1 MRKNLPSK
9 DSYLGI
15 AFSRFPDYKV
25 EEYVASGSNG
35 HLFRA
40 FNPVTDNNL
49 AFKIVPAANLPEQEG
64 DRDAYLLEARN
75 ANQLEHP
82 SVIRCLD
89 VFPHVDPS
97 GKGQNVVF
105 VFDYVNGVDLNKYVK
120 QKSSDVDVPFV
131 ENFLRTMFGLL
142 YELQQRKS
150 QHGDLHAGNVL
161 VATSEFDVSGRTTFR
176 VTDFGVRRISE
187 RTAGTSDY
195 LGVARML
202 GQLLECIEYR
212 DCGGKGGDRFV
223 YDALR
228 NDFLQRHLIETDTS
242 ADPLACQPRAMLEKL
257 DSLDVKYRKESERDS
272 TDYKLVT
279 PFDYPNCEQMGNSHL
294 LLKSLYSDRL
304 LGLPDIHARSN
315 VVLTGPRGCGKTT
328 VFRALSLDYLTFVGD
343 DDPSNM
349 KYVGIY
355 YRCDDL
361 YFNFPRYEQPERL
374 EALDVPMHFLIA
386 TLLAAALEQLERW
399 AVKYFKREYEKHEES
414 LVAEL
419 WNLFNLRRPDGPSGD
434 RLATLV
440 GRLRNKE
447 RKRAARKQRFAHVA
461 EQPVENYCGPGTMI
475 EVCRFVRERFTFL
488 KDRPFYFFID
498 DYSDPKITGALQ
510 ANLNRLLMFRS
521 PDVFFKLSTESP
533 VSLTPEDVDGKKF
546 VESREFSLLNLGLRY
561 ITGDP
566 NQRRVR
572 VFLEDLFRRRFREVR
587 EYPVS
592 TLEELLG
599 SAPRNENAAARA
611 LREKAREKEQ
621 RYYYGCD
628 TVAAMCSGDIY
639 YMIRLVSRMVEDY
652 GGKDGLATSDTT
664 PRIPPQEQNKA
675 VRAAAGEFMESIR
688 TLPGKGS
695 HLAEIVSAF
704 GNVARSYLLHETSGN
719 GPEKP
724 PHQASRIEP
733 YEALQLSDDAQ
744 EVLKELLR
752 YSVFIKD
759 PRGKSRRGQLV
770 PRFYLR
776 RYLIPHFGL
785 TFSRRDSLQLE
796 NDELDRFLLDPR
808 KFEDRMRLKSKED
821 AEHRREQRRKRAAK
835 EEQAGLF

>member
-9 DSYLGI
+9 DSYLGVT
-15 AFSRFPDYKV
+15 FDRFPDYKI
-25 EEYVASGSNG
+25 EEHVASGSNG
-35 HLFRA
+35 RLFRA
-40 FNPVTDNNL
+40 FSPATDNNL
-49 AFKIVPAANLPEQEG
+49 AFKIVPAANLPEQEE
-64 DRDAYLLEARN
+64 DRDAYLLEAKN
-75 ANQLEHP
+75 ANQLEHR
-82 SVIRCLD
+82 SVIRCFD
-89 VFPHVDPS
+89 VFHHTDPG

-105 VFDYVNGVDLNKYVK
+105 VFDYVNGVDLHRYVK
-120 QKSSDVDVPFV
+120 QNSSDVDVPFV
-131 ENFLRTMFGLL
+131 ENFLRTMLGLL

-150 QHGDLHAGNVL
+150 RHGDLHAENVL
-161 VATSEFDVSGRTTFR
+161 VAKSKFDPRGRTDFR

-202 GQLLECIEYR
+202 EQLLGCIESR
-212 DCGGKGGDRFV
+212 DCGGRDRFV

-242 ADPLACQPRAMLEKL
+242 ADPLACQPGAMLEKL

-304 LGLPDIHARSN
+304 LGLSDIHARSN

-361 YFNFPRYEQPERL
+361 YFNFPRYEKPERP

-386 TLLAAALEQLERW
+386 TLLATALEQLERW
-399 AVKYFKREYEKHEES
+399 AVKYFKREFEKHEES

-419 WNLFNLRRPDGPSGD
+419 WSLFNLRRPDGPSVD

-461 EQPVENYCGPGTMI
+461 EEPVENYCGPGTMI

-533 VSLTPEDVDGKKF
+533 VSLAREDVDGKKF

-561 ITGDP
+561 ITGDS
-566 NQRRVR
+566 NQRR

-611 LREKAREKEQ
+611 LRGTVNEKEQ
-621 RYYYGCD
+621 MYYHGRD

-652 GGKDGLATSDTT
+652 GGRDRLATSNTT

-688 TLPGKGS
+688 TLPGNGS
-695 HLAEIVSAF
+695 RLAEIVSAF
-704 GNVARSYLLHETSGN
+704 GNVARSYLLHETSSN

-733 YEALQLSDDAQ
+733 YEALRLSDDAQ
-744 EVLKELLR
+744 KVLKELLR
-752 YSVFIKD
+752 YSVFIED

-796 NDELDRFLLDPR
+796 NDDLDRFLLDPR

>member
-9 DSYLGI
+9 DSYLGVT
-15 AFSRFPDYKV
+15 FERFPDYKI
-25 EEYVASGSNG
+25 EEHVASGSNG
-35 HLFRA
+35 RLFRA
-40 FNPVTDNNL
+40 FSPATDNNL
-49 AFKIVPAANLPEQEG
+49 AFKIVPATNLPEQEG
-64 DRDAYLLEARN
+64 DRDAYLLEAKN
-75 ANQLEHP
+75 ANQLEHR
-82 SVIRCLD
+82 SVIRCFD
-89 VFPHVDPS
+89 VFHHTDP
-97 GKGQNVVF
+97 GGNGQNVVF
-105 VFDYVNGVDLNKYVK
+105 VFDYVNGVDLHKYVK
-120 QKSSDVDVPFV
+120 QNSSDVDVPFV
-131 ENFLRTMFGLL
+131 ENFLQTMLELL
-142 YELQQRKS
+142 HELQQRKS
-150 QHGDLHAGNVL
+150 PHGDLHAGNVL
-161 VATSEFDVSGRTTFR
+161 VAKSEFDVYGRTTFR
-176 VTDFGVRRISE
+176 VTDFGVQRISE

-212 DCGGKGGDRFV
+212 DCGARDRFA
-223 YDALR
+223 YDVLR
-228 NDFLQRHLIETDTS
+228 NDFLQRHLIETDTI

-257 DSLDVKYRKESERDS
+257 DSLGAKYREESERDS
-272 TDYKLVT
+272 TEYKLVT

-304 LGLPDIHARSN
+304 LGLSDIHARSN

-361 YFNFPRYEQPERL
+361 YFNFPRYKKPERL

-386 TLLAAALEQLERW
+386 TLLATALEQLERW
-399 AVKYFKREYEKHEES
+399 AVKYFKREFTKHEES

-419 WNLFNLRRPDGPSGD
+419 WNIFDLRRPDGPSVN

-440 GRLRNKE
+440 GRLRKKE
-447 RKRAARKQRFAHVA
+447 RKRAAEKQRFVHVA
-461 EQPVENYCGPGTMI
+461 DQPVENYCGPGTMI

-546 VESREFSLLNLGLRY
+546 VESREFSLLNLGLHY
-561 ITGDP
+561 ITGDS
-566 NQRRVR
+566 NQRR
-572 VFLEDLFRRRFREVR
+572 VFLEDLFSRRFREVR
-587 EYPVS
+587 EYPVR

-599 SAPRNENAAARA
+599 SAPRSENAAARA
-611 LREKAREKEQ
+611 LRGTAKEKEQ
-621 RYYYGCD
+621 VYYHGRD

-652 GGKDGLATSDTT
+652 GGKDKLATSDTT
-664 PRIPPQEQNKA
+664 PRIPLQEQNKA
-675 VRAAAGEFMESIR
+675 VRAAAGEFMGSIR
-688 TLPGKGS
+688 RLPGNGS

-733 YEALQLSDDAQ
+733 YEALRLSDDAQ
-744 EVLKELLR
+744 KVLKELLR
-752 YSVFIKD
+752 YSVFIED

-796 NDELDRFLLDPR
+796 NNELNNFLLEPR
-808 KFEDRMRLKSKED
+808 KFEDRARLRSEED
-821 AEHRREQRRKRAAK
+821 AERRREQRRKRAAK
-835 EEQAGLF
+835 EGQTGLF

>member
-15 AFSRFPDYKV
+15 TFSRFPDYKI

-202 GQLLECIEYR
+202 RQLLKCIEYR
-212 DCGGKGGDRFV
+212 NCGGRDRFV

-242 ADPLACQPRAMLEKL
+242 ADPLACQPRAMLEKFG
-257 DSLDVKYRKESERDS
+257 SLDTQYRRESERIS

-294 LLKSLYSDRL
+294 LLKSLYSDQL
-304 LGLPDIHARSN
+304 LGLSDIHARSN

-328 VFRALSLDYLTFVGD
+328 VFRALSLDYLTFVED
-343 DDPSNM
+343 DDPSKM

-361 YFNFPRYEQPERL
+361 YFNFPRYEKPERP

-386 TLLAAALEQLERW
+386 TLLATALEQLERW
-399 AVKYFKREYEKHEES
+399 AVKYFKREFEKHEES

-419 WNLFNLRRPDGPSGD
+419 WNLFNLRRPGGPSVD

-447 RKRAARKQRFAHVA
+447 RKRAAEKQRFAHVA

-510 ANLNRLLMFRS
+510 ANLNRLLMHRS
-521 PDVFFKLSTESP
+521 SDVFFKLSTESP
-533 VSLTPEDVDGKKF
+533 VSLAREDVDGKKF
-546 VESREFSLLNLGLRY
+546 VESREFSLLDLGLRY

-566 NQRRVR
+566 NQKR

-587 EYPVS
+587 EYPVN

-639 YMIRLVSRMVEDY
+639 YMIRLVSRMVEDC
-652 GGKDGLATSDTT
+652 GGRDKLATSDTT

-688 TLPGKGS
+688 MLPGKGS

-719 GPEKP
+719 GPKKP

-733 YEALQLSDDAQ
+733 YEALQLSDEAQ
-744 EVLKELLR
+744 EVLKEILR

-776 RYLIPHFGL
+776 RYLIPHFDL

-796 NDELDRFLLDPR
+796 NDDLNRFLLDPR

-821 AEHRREQRRKRAAK
+821 AERRREQRRKRAAK

>member
-9 DSYLGI
+9 DPYLGVT
-15 AFSRFPDYKV
+15 FKEVPDYV
-25 EEYVASGSNG
+25 IQEHVAAGFNG
-35 HLFRA
+35 RLFRA
-40 FNPVTDNNL
+40 FNAMINNNL
-49 AFKIVPAANLPEQEG
+49 AFKIVSAANLPERDE
-64 DRDAYLLEARN
+64 DKDAYLLEAKN

-82 SVIRCLD
+82 SVIRCSN
-89 VFPHVDPS
+89 VFSHTDPE
-97 GKGQNVVF
+97 GTGQNVVF
-105 VFDYVNGVDLNKYVK
+105 VFDYVSGVDLNKYMK

-131 ENFLRTMFGLL
+131 ENFLRTMLELL
-142 YELQQRKS
+142 YELQRRGAL
-150 QHGDLHAGNVL
+150 HGDLHARNVL
-161 VATSEFDVSGRTTFR
+161 VAKSEFDIYERTTFR

-195 LGVARML
+195 LGVASIL
-202 GQLLECIEYR
+202 GQLLGCIEYR
-212 DCGGKGGDRFV
+212 ECGGRDRFV

-257 DSLDVKYRKESERDS
+257 DSLDTQYRKESERVS

-304 LGLPDIHARSN
+304 LGLSDIHARSN

-447 RKRAARKQRFAHVA
+447 RKRAAQKQRFAHVA

-533 VSLTPEDVDGKKF
+533 VSLNPEDVDGKKF

-599 SAPRNENAAARA
+599 SAPRNENEAARA

-796 NDELDRFLLDPR
+796 NDELNRFLLDPR

-821 AEHRREQRRKRAAK
+821 AERRREQRRKRAAK
-835 EEQAGLF
+835 EEHPGLF